1 MKRAIFTLLMLL
13 IVAASSF
20 AKTYKVTASKL
31 NVRNA
36 PDKSGQV
43 IGSVTQDMEVEV
55 VSISDGWAEIK
66 YKGKTA
72 YISAQ
77 YITPVKKSSSSQS
90 SQSTSGKTSS
100 QSSTSGASASS
111 GSSKAD
117 KSDKKGKGGSSIDK
131 PLIGGFHITL
141 GSLFTG
147 RSLWNK
153 PSQIDPTTGKD
164 MGLWDYTKL
173 GTKGNN
179 VYGLSIG
186 IGFEYNHIVYSTA
199 KANIMVGFRTGLYY
213 DWCGSVAKK
222 LSTPSSEGWLPDE
235 YHRSRIS
242 VHSLTIPLQP
252 MLSFEIPTG
261 RKSIGFGVFTG
272 PIFETFLGFDQIE
285 LAFKDLS
292 FSFLIINNITGKVA
306 YLIGGDGSSYE
317 LPESQ
322 RAGVFNCM
330 WGTGAFVQF
339 GRLRITASTDWGIH
353 NYSLVKGNETTKKG
367 HVDGHWNRFIT
378 VGFQIVLL

>member
-31 NVRNA
+31 NVRNS

-55 VSISDGWAEIK
+55 VSIEDGWAEIK
-66 YKGKTA
+66 YKGRTA

-77 YITPVKKSSSSQS
+77 YITPVKKTSSSSTSGQS
-90 SQSTSGKTSS
+90 SQSQSGKTT
-100 QSSTSGASASS
+100 SSTTTASKTTSSAKSGKEAKAST
-111 GSSKAD
+111 KLD
-117 KSDKKGKGGSSIDK
+117 H
-131 PLIGGFHITL
+131 PFIGGFHMTL
-141 GSLFTG
+141 GALWTG

-292 FSFLIINNITGKVA
+292 FSFLIMNNITGKVA

-339 GRLRITASTDWGIH
+339 GRFRITASTDWGIH

-367 HVDGHWNRFIT
+367 HVDGRWNRFIT
-378 VGFQIVLL
+378 LGFQIVLL